1 MKTLIAT
8 LIAAAAL
15 VGTQASADYDK
26 VYTLSEL
33 EDGDY
38 INVPPYEGALIVEVN
53 VDATRELVDI
63 SVPQCAVLTL
73 DFQGDYVL
81 TSEFGID
88 APHEGITNITT
99 TVPDVVALWKNQF
112 SVDGGGS
119 ITLCT
124 AGLSVDKNH
133 GLLLLF
139 SAYAGLTVSLDGTE
153 VVYKG
158 AVDGLELLQQNEV
171 GIVWGEKDIKLVGKI
186 DAEPGPTPPVP
197 EPTTGTLSLLA
208 LAGLCIRRRK

>member
-15 VGTQASADYDK
+15 VGTQASADYGK

-38 INVPPYEGALIVEVN
+38 INVHPAEGALIVEVN

-63 SVPQCAVLTL
+63 SVPQCAGLTL

-99 TVPDVVALWKNQF
+99 SVPDVEALWKNQF

-171 GIVWGEKDIKLVGKI
+171 GIVWGKNDIKLVGKI
-186 DAEPGPTPPVP
+186 AAEPGPTPVP

-208 LAGLCIRRRK
+208 LAGLCARRRRK